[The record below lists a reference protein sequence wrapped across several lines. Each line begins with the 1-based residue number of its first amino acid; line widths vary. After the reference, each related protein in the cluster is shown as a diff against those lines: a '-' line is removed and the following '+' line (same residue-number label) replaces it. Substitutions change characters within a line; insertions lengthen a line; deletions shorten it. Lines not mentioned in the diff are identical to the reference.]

1 VSAVLVFDVGGTWLR
16 AALVDEAG
24 RILAQERAR
33 TPVADAEG
41 LLDVAVELAAVLSRT
56 GPEPRAVGL
65 AVAGLLDT
73 RRGVCV
79 VSPNLELREAPLA
92 QPLAQR
98 LGRPL
103 TLLNDLDAVALA
115 EARAADCADLAALFL
130 GTGVGTGCVMGRRVL
145 KGARG
150 MAVELGH
157 LVFDPSGPD
166 CPMGCRG
173 CYEAFLG
180 GWALGQRA
188 EAAGL
193 GASAAELLTA
203 WRAGDP
209 RAVPIL
215 ERAQDAFLSLV
226 PLLICAFDPARLVLG
241 GGLGRAWPELLELG
255 RQVVAE
261 HPLAAGRRDIR
272 VEPALLGGDGGLLGA
287 AWNAWQLLGD
297 PADRRGE
304 TPGQR
309 P

>member
-1 VSAVLVFDVGGTWLR
+1 VSVVLAFDVGGTWLR

-24 RILAQERAR
+24 EILKQERTR
-33 TPVADAEG
+33 TPVAAAEALVDAAAG
-41 LLDVAVELAAVLSRT
+41 LASALERG
-56 GPEPRAVGL
+56 GPEPAAVGL

-79 VSPNLELREAPLA
+79 VSPNLDLHEAPLA
-92 QPLAQR
+92 EPLARR

-103 TLLNDLDAVALA
+103 SLLNDLDAAALA
-115 EARAADCADLAALFL
+115 EARAADCDDLAALFL
-130 GTGVGTGCVMGRRVL
+130 GTGVGTGCVTGGRL
-145 KGARG
+145 LHGARG
-150 MAVELGH
+150 MAVEMGH
-157 LVFDPSGPD
+157 LVFDPTGPS

-188 EAAGL
+188 EEAGI
-193 GASAAELLTA
+193 GASAADLLTA
-203 WRAGDP
+203 WRSGDR
-209 RAVPIL
+209 RAAPVI

-226 PLLICAFDPARLVLG
+226 PILISAFDPARLVLG
-241 GGLGRAWPELLELG
+241 GGLGQSWPELLDLG

-297 PADRRGE
+297 PADRWGD
-304 TPGQR
+304 TPSPR